1 MGFEVMV
8 DWKWSP
14 VCAQIALYLVSITVY
29 ALTQNQTQ
37 NRPKTDPKQALVG
50 VIAQTIDCF
59 SFNLKVLISFG

>member
-14 VCAQIALYLVSITVY
+14 VCAQIALCLVSITLCVDPKI
-29 ALTQNQTQ
+29 
-37 NRPKTDPKQALVG
+37 RPKTDPKQALVG

-59 SFNLKVLISFG
+59 SFDLKVLISFG

>member
-29 ALTQNQTQ
+29 ALTQI
-37 NRPKTDPKQALVG
+37 RPKSDPKQALVG

-59 SFNLKVLISFG
+59 SFDLKVLISFG